1 MKILIVGSDLN
12 SILLAK
18 YIYLQNNEHD
28 IYITADENESETFY
42 TNINIRENDINS
54 LVDFVKY
61 NAIEFT
67 IVVSQLAIING
78 IADIFKKEE
87 FPIFAPM
94 VDAARMTFFN
104 SIAKKI
110 MYKLKI
116 PTPKFG
122 IFDRENIAIDYARN
136 SKFPIVVENDFTLTE
151 RISNKYKYFSEAK
164 DGIQRIFENGNEK
177 IVIEHYLDSD
187 PLYLYFI
194 TDGYNALPLIALERL
209 SGSNYTTITAPTQK
223 IDNEMII
230 KILQRTIYPILDD
243 INKFS
248 EGYTGILGLKLKLSG
263 ENFAILE
270 FYNGFQFYDFQA
282 FLSLLDE
289 NLLAVLYDCAN
300 GSLADNFNEISL
312 ADLFSYTVALEK
324 KNIVETVSED
334 ENELFE
340 SEDENKKVFTSVAQT
355 INKSKE
361 KLFSYLENS
370 VEKESLKEIIE
381 KDKNKEKRI

>member
-1 MKILIVGSDLN
+1 MKILIVGSDLK

-28 IYITADENESETFY
+28 IYITSDENESENFY

-94 VDAARMTFFN
+94 VDAARITFFN

-122 IFDRENIAIDYARN
+122 IFDRENIAIDYVRN
-136 SKFPIVVENDFTLTE
+136 SKFPIVLENDFTLTE

-177 IVIEHYLDSD
+177 IVIEHYLNSE

-209 SGSNYTTITAPTQK
+209 SGNNYTSITAPTQK
-223 IDNEMII
+223 IDNEMIV
-230 KILQRTIYPILDD
+230 KILHKTIYPILDD
-243 INKFS
+243 INNFS

-263 ENFAILE
+263 DNFAILE

-282 FLSLLDE
+282 FLSVLND
-289 NLLAVLYDCAN
+289 NLLSILYDCAN
-300 GSLADNFNEISL
+300 GSLADNYNEISL
-312 ADLFSYTVALEK
+312 SDTYSYTIALQK
-324 KNIVETVSED
+324 KNIVDLEED
-334 ENELFE
+334 DDNDFFE
-340 SEDENKKVFTSVAQT
+340 SEYDNKKVLTFTAMT
-355 INKSKE
+355 INKAKE

-370 VEKESLKEIIE
+370 IEIESLKEIME
-381 KDKNKEKRI
+381 NDNKREKRI

>member
-28 IYITADENESETFY
+28 IYITSDENESENFY

-94 VDAARMTFFN
+94 VDAARITFFN

-122 IFDRENIAIDYARN
+122 IFDRENIAIDYVRN
-136 SKFPIVVENDFTLTE
+136 SKFPIVLENDFTLTE

-177 IVIEHYLDSD
+177 IVIEHYLNSE

-209 SGSNYTTITAPTQK
+209 SGNNYTSITAPTQK
-223 IDNEMII
+223 IDNEMIV
-230 KILQRTIYPILDD
+230 KILHKTIYPILDD
-243 INKFS
+243 INNFS

-263 ENFAILE
+263 DNFAILE

-282 FLSLLDE
+282 FLSVLND
-289 NLLAVLYDCAN
+289 NLLSILYDCAN
-300 GSLADNFNEISL
+300 GSLADNYNEISL
-312 ADLFSYTVALEK
+312 SDTYSYTIALQK
-324 KNIVETVSED
+324 KNIVDLEED
-334 ENELFE
+334 DDNDFFE
-340 SEDENKKVFTSVAQT
+340 SEYDNKKVLTFTAMT
-355 INKSKE
+355 INKAKE

-370 VEKESLKEIIE
+370 IEIEALKEIME
-381 KDKNKEKRI
+381 NDNKREKRI